1 MYDIFSA
8 CFLGDLDRISTLLQE
23 VPDLVNAHDPACDLL
38 PVTPIHHAV
47 YAGHE
52 EVVGFLFEMGAE
64 PGINST
70 PLVRYA
76 AGRGQTRLLRL
87 LLKRGTDASRT
98 GCGRWGLDQDTS
110 ALLMSHGADVN
121 CPEGAWVWTACTG
134 NNSQR
139 DDPRYVQALLDPE
152 STRYCASPQA
162 LHYASKAGFTGV
174 MEVLLKNHAPV
185 DARSDMGETPLF
197 FALKA
202 GPRANMVRTV
212 ELLLSHGADPHRE
225 DDSGKT
231 PWSIARRM
239 RHPDA
244 GEIIALFDA
253 ASSRQTA

>member
-23 VPDLVNAHDPACDLL
+23 VPDLVNAHDPACALL

-52 EVVGFLFEMGAE
+52 EVVEFLFEMGAE

-174 MEVLLKNHAPV
+174 MEVLLKTMP
-185 DARSDMGETPLF
+185 RSTRGATWGRRPCFRAEGRTAGEH
-197 FALKA
+197 
-202 GPRANMVRTV
+202 GENRRAASIAWDGSPPGR
-212 ELLLSHGADPHRE
+212 RFR
-225 DDSGKT
+225 KT

>member
-8 CFLGDLDRISTLLQE
+8 CFLGDLDRIST
-23 VPDLVNAHDPACDLL
+23 
-38 PVTPIHHAV
+38 
-47 YAGHE
+47 
-52 EVVGFLFEMGAE
+52 
-64 PGINST
+64 
-70 PLVRYA
+70 R
-76 AGRGQTRLLRL
+76 
-87 LLKRGTDASRT
+87 
-98 GCGRWGLDQDTS
+98 
-110 ALLMSHGADVN
+110 
-121 CPEGAWVWTACTG
+121 AWVWTACTG

-152 STRYCASPQA
+152 STRYCASSQA

-202 GPRANMVRTV
+202 GPRANMENRRAA
-212 ELLLSHGADPHRE
+212 SIAWGGSPPGRRFQ
-225 DDSGKT
+225 KT

>member
-23 VPDLVNAHDPACDLL
+23 VPDLVNAHDPACALL

-87 LLKRGTDASRT
+87 LLKRGADASRT
-98 GCGRWGLDQDTS
+98 GCGRWVLDQDTS

-152 STRYCASPQA
+152 STRYCASPRRCTM
-162 LHYASKAGFTGV
+162 H
-174 MEVLLKNHAPV
+174 
-185 DARSDMGETPLF
+185 
-197 FALKA
+197 
-202 GPRANMVRTV
+202 PRR
-212 ELLLSHGADPHRE
+212 
-225 DDSGKT
+225 DS
-231 PWSIARRM
+231 RV
-239 RHPDA
+239 
-244 GEIIALFDA
+244 
-253 ASSRQTA
+253 